1 MEKLQFVFNNKKL
14 SVILPDS
21 AAKSVWSEIFKIR
34 EYKSAEMLI
43 TDAKESILDVGAH
56 VGMFSMY
63 CRVFNQNVP
72 IFALEPED
80 NNYKILVE
88 NIKNNELKKIKTFQ
102 VALGEYSQKIE
113 LVISP
118 DSINHKLSS
127 LSIHQTKE
135 EYNNEKHQSVQTHT
149 LRDFIDK
156 EKIKK
161 ISLLKMDIE
170 GGEYEVFSACTT
182 YEFRQINAIVMEYHN
197 FADRHYQEIE
207 NQLREN
213 GFGVQ
218 IFPSKFDKKMGF
230 IFAKNKRV

>member
-14 SVILPDS
+14 NIILPDL
-21 AAKSVWSEIFKIR
+21 AAKSVWAEIFKIR
-34 EYKSAEMLI
+34 EYKAAEMLI
-43 TDAKESILDVGAH
+43 ADAKDAILDIGAH

-63 CRVFNQNVP
+63 CRVFNQTAP
-72 IFALEPED
+72 IFALEPEE
-80 NNYKILVE
+80 NNYKILTE
-88 NIKNNELKKIKTFQ
+88 NIKNNDLKNIKTFQ
-102 VALGEYSQKIE
+102 VALGEHSQKSE

-127 LSIHQTKE
+127 LSTHQTKE
-135 EYNNEKHQSVQTHT
+135 EYNNEKHQPIQTCT
-149 LRDFIDK
+149 LRDFLEK

-161 ISLLKMDIE
+161 VSLLKMDIE

-182 YEFRQINAIVMEYHN
+182 YEFMKISAIIMEYHN
-197 FADRHYQEIE
+197 FADRHYREIE
-207 NQLREN
+207 AQLREN